1 MYAQVK
7 ILHKQTYMPNFFREQ
22 EQVEVLSGDEL
33 GGSFK
38 VHHPVFIIIFQMLGG
53 EKSQRDTALRWLD
66 RIFESRYRS
75 TLSD

>member
-1 MYAQVK
+1 
-7 ILHKQTYMPNFFREQ
+7 MPNFFREQ

-53 EKSQRDTALRWLD
+53 EKSQRDTALRDIPHLMINSFN
-66 RIFESRYRS
+66 RLCLVPFSFRLNS
-75 TLSD
+75 VSS